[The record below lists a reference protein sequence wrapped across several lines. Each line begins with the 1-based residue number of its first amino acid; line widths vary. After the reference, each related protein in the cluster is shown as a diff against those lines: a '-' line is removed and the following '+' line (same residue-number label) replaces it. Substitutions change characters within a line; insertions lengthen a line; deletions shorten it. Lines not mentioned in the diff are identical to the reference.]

1 MKSIALP
8 LALLVILAAYVANA
22 NQSAEAGGL
31 DTSQQVWSGETQST
45 STNAI
50 DRNSGHEGNGI
61 RSSGAGIGSTGGNGD
76 GNTLT
81 GVLTS

>member
-8 LALLVILAAYVANA
+8 LALLVVLAAYVANA
-22 NQSAEAGGL
+22 NHSAEAGGL
-31 DTSQQVWSGETQST
+31 DASHQVWSGETQST
-45 STNAI
+45 STSAI
-50 DRNSGHEGNGI
+50 DRNSGHERNGI
-61 RSSGAGIGSTGGNGD
+61 RSSGTGNGLTGGNGD